1 MFTEPSTVAS
11 IAYVLRHTLE
21 TDYGMDPAPVFA
33 AAGKKVRRSFEP
45 GERITL
51 ASMNRLWE
59 CAVEGTGDQLVGIRA
74 GRNVKPSHFYAFGHS
89 WLASESLLG
98 AMRRLA
104 RYDKIIS
111 TESSEM
117 SIESIG
123 DTYAISEKYPD
134 RRSPPIGPTID
145 FGVSAVLTLC
155 EMSAGHRIRPTQI
168 ELIRQDESLIDDY
181 RKAFEAPVRLN
192 APFTKISF
200 SKADLE
206 APLEGSIPEVAKAT
220 DRISEQYLD
229 ALDSSK
235 TAAKVRQ
242 LLIEFLPSGNAH
254 QDRIAHSL
262 HRSASTLQRQLQGE
276 GTSYRDVLED
286 TRKQLARDYLEDKQY
301 SHAQIAYLLGFSDQS
316 NFSRAFKRWTGTGPR
331 EYQSALS

>member
-1 MFTEPSTVAS
+1 MLSEPSTMAS
-11 IAYVLRHTLE
+11 IAYVLRQTLE
-21 TDYGMDPAPVFA
+21 SDYGIDPEPVFA

-59 CAVEGTGDQLVGIRA
+59 CAVDGTGDQLVGIRV
-74 GRNVKPSHFYAFGHS
+74 GRNAKPAHFYAFGHS

-98 AMRRLA
+98 GMRRLV

-111 TESSEM
+111 TEASQM
-117 SIESIG
+117 AIESSGEQYVI
-123 DTYAISEKYPD
+123 TEKYPD

-145 FGVSAVLTLC
+145 FGISAFLTLC
-155 EMSAGHRIRPTQI
+155 ELSAGRRIRPVQI

-181 RKAFEAPVRLN
+181 RRAFDAPVSLN
-192 APFTKISF
+192 APITKISF
-200 SKADLE
+200 SKVDLDE
-206 APLEGSIPEVAKAT
+206 PLEGSIPEVAKAT
-220 DRISEQYLD
+220 DRISEHYLD

-242 LLIEFLPSGNAH
+242 LLIEFLPSGDAH
-254 QDRIAHSL
+254 QDRVAHRL

-276 GTSYRDVLED
+276 GTSYREVLED
-286 TRKQLARDYLEDKQY
+286 TRKQLARDYLEDRQY

-316 NFSRAFKRWTGTGPR
+316 NFSRAFKRWTGVPPR
-331 EYQSALS
+331 DFH